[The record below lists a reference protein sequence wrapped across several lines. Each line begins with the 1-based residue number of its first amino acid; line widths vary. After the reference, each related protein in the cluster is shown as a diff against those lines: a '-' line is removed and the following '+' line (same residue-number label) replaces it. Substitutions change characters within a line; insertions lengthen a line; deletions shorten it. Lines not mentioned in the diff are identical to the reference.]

1 MALGE
6 LMSEDEADARAS
18 AEAADLAAAWAAF
31 GVQPEAPQDKDVPA
45 FHLLPECVPLFGLW
59 QEVQTQ
65 WRIGF
70 AGPTGMDYGAVEA
83 YMRMSHNP
91 LRRDPTTIGYLRG
104 MERAAMKVFAEKRA
118 EARA

>member
-18 AEAADLAAAWAAF
+18 AEAAELDAAWAAF
-31 GVQPEAPQDKDVPA
+31 GVQREAPQDRDVLA
-45 FHLLPECVPLFGLW
+45 FHLLPECVPVFQLW
-59 QEVQTQ
+59 QQLQTQ

-83 YMRMSHNP
+83 YLRMSHNP

-104 MERAAMKVFAEKRA
+104 MESAALKVFAEKRA